1 MALRNVARTFG
12 SDVLKMA
19 LGADAKM
26 VAEAIADS
34 VQLRYGDAASD
45 VLMLENMIVERIQGI
60 DGHAKSISVDV
71 RFGVRPNR
79 RTSPARWSPQIAT
92 SIVSLTPK

>member
-1 MALRNVARTFG
+1 VALALRNAARTFG
-12 SDVLKMA
+12 SDVSKMA

-26 VAEAIADS
+26 VAKDIADS

-45 VLMLENMIVERIQGI
+45 VRMLENMIVKRIQGI
-60 DGHAKSISVDV
+60 DGHAKSVSVNV

-79 RTSPARWSPQIAT
+79 RTSPVRS
-92 SIVSLTPK
+92 